1 MAFLNRGDAQIN
13 YSDTGVPAGNPDAPT
28 IVFGHGLLFS
38 GWLFHHQIDALR
50 DSYRCVAIDWRGQG
64 ASNAPSGEYD
74 MDTLTEDAVALI
86 NELGVDKVHYVG
98 LSMGGFVGMRLAAR
112 HPELLRS
119 LTLLDTSAM
128 PEDRDNVGK
137 YRTLARA
144 YRIIGIKPIAK
155 KVYPIMFGSKSLTNP
170 AMQPVIAEWISQL
183 SRVKRAGMVKAIY
196 GVVDRKGVEDELANI
211 TIPTLVV
218 VGAEDV
224 ATPVHKSQAI
234 AGRIP
239 GARFEVVADS
249 GHSSTIEQP
258 QAITK
263 LIRDFVSE
271 N

>member
-13 YSDTGVPAGNPDAPT
+13 YSDTGVPAGKPDAPT

-38 GWLFHHQIDALR
+38 GWLFHNQIEALR
-50 DSYRCVAIDWRGQG
+50 DAYRCVAIDWRGQG
-64 ASNAPSGEYD
+64 ASNAPAGEYD

-98 LSMGGFVGMRLAAR
+98 LSMGGFVGMRIAAR

-128 PEDRDNVGK
+128 PEDKENVSS

-155 KVYPIMFGSKSLTNP
+155 KVYPIMFGSKSLSDP
-170 AMQPVIAEWISQL
+170 AMKPVVAEWISQL
-183 SRVKRAGMVKAIY
+183 SRVNRSGMVKAIY
-196 GVVDRKGVEDELANI
+196 GVVDRKGVEDELSNI
-211 TIPTLVV
+211 KTPTLVV
-218 VGAEDV
+218 VGAEDA

-234 AGRIP
+234 AGRIG
-239 GARFEVVADS
+239 GARFEVVADA
-249 GHSSTIEQP
+249 GHPSTMEKL
-258 QAITK
+258 AEITK
-263 LIRDFVSE
+263 LIRDFVSV